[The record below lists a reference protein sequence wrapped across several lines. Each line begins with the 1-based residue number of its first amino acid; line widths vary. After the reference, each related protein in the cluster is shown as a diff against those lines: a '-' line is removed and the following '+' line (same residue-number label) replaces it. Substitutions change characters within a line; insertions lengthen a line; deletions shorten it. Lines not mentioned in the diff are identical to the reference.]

1 MTQTLLDNFTN
12 FMNARLDDAEDRLAL
27 DDSYVNES
35 IKAESYYTR
44 LKATLTPKQATLLDG
59 ILYSKCVYL
68 ADKSKRNAYC
78 AGLGD
83 ALQLMSNILAY

>member
-27 DDSYVNES
+27 DDGYINE
-35 IKAESYYTR
+35 R